1 MPVADTATDRLR
13 LAKSLLA
20 LCEVDTT
27 TGFEDRGLET
37 LKCEVRRLESAVP
50 GVRVDI
56 HEQCVAPGR
65 TNVLVTFGA
74 SPKVLLSTHL
84 DTVPPYIAP
93 RIEGDVVFGRGTC
106 DAKGQI
112 VAQLEVIRRMLVA
125 GRRDVAW
132 LGVIGEE
139 TDSIGAVKAL
149 ELRSRLPDLLGLIN
163 SEPTKN
169 QLATGQR
176 GIEQLRLECEG
187 IAAHSGSPEKGRS
200 AILDLID
207 WLNRLR
213 AEPNPSDPELG
224 EEVFNIGI
232 IAGGGALN
240 VIPAYAEAKIM
251 ARTIPGSNFTE
262 RVKQAM
268 PPSGRLERFHATQ
281 ADRYPPLLDL
291 PRAAVPFG
299 SDAPRLRVLAK
310 DGLVALVGP
319 GSIDV
324 AHTIHEHLALD
335 DLEAGIALLERL
347 TNHLLGIE
355 SP

>member
-37 LKCEVRRLESAVP
+37 LKRELRRLESDVP

-74 SPKVLLSTHL
+74 SPKVLFSTHV
-84 DTVPPYIAP
+84 DTVPPFIAP
-93 RIEGDVVFGRGTC
+93 RIEGAAVHGRGTC

-112 VAQLEVIRRMLVA
+112 VAHLEVIRRLLA
-125 GRRDVAW
+125 RGRRDVAW

-149 ELRSRLPDLLGLIN
+149 ELKDRLSEVVAVVNG
-163 SEPTKN
+163 EPTKN

-176 GIEQLRLECEG
+176 GIEQVHLECDG

-213 AEPNPSDPELG
+213 AEPNPRDPELG
-224 EEVFNIGI
+224 DEVFNVGI
-232 IAGGGALN
+232 ISGGGALN
-240 VIPAYAEAKIM
+240 VIPAHAEAKIM

-262 RVKQAM
+262 RVKAAM
-268 PPSGRLERFHATQ
+268 PDCGRAHRFHATP
-281 ADRYPPLLDL
+281 ADRFPPLLDL

-310 DGLVALVGP
+310 DRVVALVGP

-324 AHTIHEHLALD
+324 AHTIHEHLTLD